1 MIFRLLLASL
11 LLASTTAFVLPG
23 APVTS
28 LAVAASTTRVVE
40 SPVMGRGD
48 KRTAKGKRK
57 AKSFGNSRPRNS
69 ELRKK
74 KEAASQSEE

>member
-1 MIFRLLLASL
+1 MIFRLLLAM

-23 APVTS
+23 APATS

-57 AKSFGNSRPRNS
+57 AKSFGNSRPRNAAI
-69 ELRKK
+69 RKAK
-74 KEAASQSEE
+74 AAKGADE